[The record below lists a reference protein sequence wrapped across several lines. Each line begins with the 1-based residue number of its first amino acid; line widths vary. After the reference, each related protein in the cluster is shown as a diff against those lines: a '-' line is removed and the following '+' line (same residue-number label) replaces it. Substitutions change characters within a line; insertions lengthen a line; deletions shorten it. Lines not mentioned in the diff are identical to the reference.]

1 MMSDEK
7 LGEQLLRQ
15 NDKATAATPTIVD
28 EITRHERRRVRRW
41 AIATGVLWVLAA
53 AYLLG
58 LVWFYA
64 VFLHPIF
71 HDYFTSGDLNP
82 DEIKPPMTVMITL
95 LKVLLW
101 WPGLLFLA
109 AASTTLF
116 TLASRRATLRQ
127 IQASLAQISAQ
138 LERLAATP

>member
-1 MMSDEK
+1 MSDER

-15 NDKATAATPTIVD
+15 NDKVPATVPTIVD
-28 EITRHERRRVRRW
+28 EITRRERRRVRVW
-41 AIATGVLWVLAA
+41 AIASGALWVLAA

-58 LVWFYA
+58 LLWFY
-64 VFLHPIF
+64 VCFLHPVF
-71 HDYFTSGDLNP
+71 HEYFTSGEINP
-82 DEIKPPMTVMITL
+82 DVIKPRMTLVITL
-95 LKVLLW
+95 LKALLW

-127 IQASLAQISAQ
+127 IQASLAEISAQ
-138 LERLAATP
+138 LKGLAAKP